1 MENNVGAPDRLVRI
15 GAGLVLL
22 ALGVAIL
29 AGLVETVSLAGIAA
43 AVVGLVLIATG
54 TMRMCPIY
62 QVLGVDTCSR

>member
-29 AGLVETVSLAGIAA
+29 AGLVETASLAGIGA
-43 AVVGLVLIATG
+43 AVVGLVLLATG

-62 QVLGVDTCSR
+62 RILGVDTCSR